1 MQCAALSAAMV
12 AAAPCTQH
20 QPSIAFCGCSAKH
33 APDSISQYVFKIGKL
48 DVSRKVLMLSS
59 NGFQQLDPRSPFDW
73 MILFC
78 IAVGDLWESDDRL
91 QKILTSIF
99 PE

>member
-1 MQCAALSAAMV
+1 MLLFLATDGTDSSFAETDDFEEYETSDELFLSV
-12 AAAPCTQH
+12 YTR
-20 QPSIAFCGCSAKH
+20 
-33 APDSISQYVFKIGKL
+33 L
-48 DVSRKVLMLSS
+48 NLMLSS
-59 NGFQQLDPRSPFDW
+59 SGFQQLDPRSPFDR

-78 IAVGDLWESDDRL
+78 IAAGDLWESDDRL

>member
-1 MQCAALSAAMV
+1 MQCAALSADMV

-59 NGFQQLDPRSPFDW
+59 SGFQQLDPRSPFDR

-78 IAVGDLWESDDRL
+78 IAAGDLWESDDRL